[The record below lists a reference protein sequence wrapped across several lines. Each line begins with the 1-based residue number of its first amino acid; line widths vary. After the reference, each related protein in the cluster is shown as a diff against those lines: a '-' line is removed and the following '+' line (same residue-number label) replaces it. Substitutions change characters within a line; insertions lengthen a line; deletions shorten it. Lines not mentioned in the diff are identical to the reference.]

1 MNKKYINIVENDL
14 TVEVII
20 GINVSA
26 FLSSHI
32 STTTTLNVSESISPN
47 NQISSLLNPVHIL
60 YFALKNCLS
69 SIWNALSPSDFYKIS
84 KRYSFSAISRKHLK

>member
-32 STTTTLNVSESISPN
+32 STTTLNVSESILPN
-47 NQISSLLNPVHIL
+47 NQISSLFNPVPIL
-60 YFALKNCLS
+60 YFALKNWLS
-69 SIWNALSPSDFYKIS
+69 SIWMTPPPIGFLEIS
-84 KRYSFSAISRKHLK
+84 KRYSSSAISRKRL

>member
-20 GINVSA
+20 GI
-26 FLSSHI
+26 
-32 STTTTLNVSESISPN
+32 NVSESISPN